1 MVISRYSCSF
11 RKTNMWLAN
20 SYVSHKNTLQQLR
33 VAAALRL
40 SEIAQ
45 NPIENKYVEKV
56 FDVATV
62 LQCCTHRKAAT
73 RDPEM
78 CRLR

>member
-20 SYVSHKNTLQQLR
+20 SYVSHKNTLRTLQQLR

-45 NPIENKYVEKV
+45 NPKENNYVEKV
-56 FDVATV
+56 FDVAAVSQDSPAV
-62 LQCCTHRKAAT
+62 LHT
-73 RDPEM
+73 P
-78 CRLR
+78 